1 MSAIRQPVVVRSYSR
16 ARLTDNRSPFRSH
29 AWATNPADVGMRDGE
44 VSVSNLLKEHTWA
57 RLTAVC
63 GRAQRRV
70 VNDLGVEPQIL
81 DPHPLVEA
89 VEALQVVRGE
99 HAWYQPV

>member
-1 MSAIRQPVVVRSYSR
+1 
-16 ARLTDNRSPFRSH
+16 
-29 AWATNPADVGMRDGE
+29 
-44 VSVSNLLKEHTWA
+44 
-57 RLTAVC
+57 
-63 GRAQRRV
+63 

-81 DPHPLVEA
+81 DRHPLVEA